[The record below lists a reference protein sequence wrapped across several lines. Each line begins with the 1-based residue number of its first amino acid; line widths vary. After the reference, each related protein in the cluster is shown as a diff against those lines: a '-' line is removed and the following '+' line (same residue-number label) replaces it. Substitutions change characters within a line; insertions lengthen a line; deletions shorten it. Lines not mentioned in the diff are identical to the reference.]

1 MFPLDITEARAE
13 VVLEGNVEMLPLRL
27 LTPDL
32 LRRSTPV
39 RTFRWHK
46 GQAHFPGMYWSAKVR
61 SFIGYESRLEMTRL
75 MLADFDPHVSE
86 IWSQPFRLISVD
98 DDGRTRRH
106 VPDFAIWGDSRDALH
121 IVNVKPAD
129 RLADPKIAAALQW
142 AHSVMGEAGFTTE
155 VWSGADPVFLTNVR
169 WVAGY
174 RNPDLIDQGAVAA
187 ACEIVRNPTVWR
199 DAERALAGIAAT
211 PRAILLHAVWRNLM
225 KCDLEQPLSME
236 TMLRCP

>member
-1 MFPLDITEARAE
+1 MLPLDITEARAE

-86 IWSQPFRLISVD
+86 IWSQPFRLISV
-98 DDGRTRRH
+98 
-106 VPDFAIWGDSRDALH
+106 
-121 IVNVKPAD
+121 
-129 RLADPKIAAALQW
+129 QW

-187 ACEIVRNPTVWR
+187 ACEIVRNPTGWR